1 MSTAKPGPL
10 CPRCRRRVAAWR
22 LDHCVYCG
30 ERFPDGFREGYE
42 EPAALR
48 WVERPA
54 VPPEATRQLE
64 MMKVVSFEKEPRS
77 RSFGAVLGLLSLPFF
92 AVIFYLLYGMV
103 ARTSPAS
110 AVLVVVA
117 GLGFVGYLAWT
128 FFRSRR

>member
-10 CPRCRRRVAAWR
+10 CPRCRRRVAAWK

-42 EPAALR
+42 EPAALQ
-48 WVERPA
+48 WVERPS

-64 MMKVVSFEKEPRS
+64 LMKVVSFEKHPKS
-77 RSFGAVLGLLSLPFF
+77 RPLGAILGLLSLPFF

-110 AVLVVVA
+110 AVLVVIA

>member
-1 MSTAKPGPL
+1 MSSTNPGPL

-42 EPAALR
+42 EPAALQ
-48 WVERPA
+48 WVERPT
-54 VPPEATRQLE
+54 VPPEATKQLE
-64 MMKVVSFEKEPRS
+64 MMKVVSFDKAPRS
-77 RSFGAVLGLLSLPFF
+77 RPLGAVFGLLSLPVF

-103 ARTSPAS
+103 ARTSSAS
-110 AVLVVVA
+110 AVLVVIA
-117 GLGFVGYLAWT
+117 GLGFLGYLGWT